1 MVETFPRTIGLLEQ
15 GRRDGQ
21 HLGGQLCVLR
31 RGEIVADLAFG
42 EAAPGAPMTR
52 EHRML
57 WLSSGKPV
65 AVVAVAQLW
74 ERGRLGLDDAVAVH
88 IPEFGAAGKEGVTVR
103 HLLTHTAGLR
113 LPEVGWPEASWE
125 EILARICAHRLE
137 PRWVP
142 GRKAGYHQM
151 STWFVLGEIVRR
163 LDGRDFPRYAR
174 EEILLPLGLADCW
187 LGMPE
192 EEYDRSAARL
202 APLWS
207 CEGGPTERS
216 MRPWHGR
223 ERLTR
228 NSPGTNGCGP
238 MRQFVRLHE
247 ALRRGGELDG
257 ARILSPQTVEA
268 LAARHRVG
276 LFDHTFRARLDW
288 GLGLIVNSAWHGE
301 PEVPYGY
308 GPHASARTFGHSG
321 ARSSTGF
328 CDPEHGL
335 AVALAV
341 NGMPSEAA
349 HRLRFHALLAALYE
363 DLGLVGL

>member
-1 MVETFPRTIGLLEQ
+1 MAEPLPRTVELLAA

-31 RGEIVADLAFG
+31 RGEVVADLAFG
-42 EAAPGAPMTR
+42 EATPGVGMTR
-52 EHRML
+52 DHRML

-65 AVVAVAQLW
+65 AAVAIAQLW
-74 ERGRLGLDDAVAVH
+74 ERGCLALDDAVALH
-88 IPEFGAAGKEGVTVR
+88 LPEFGAAGKEGVTLR

-113 LPEVGWPEASWE
+113 MPDVGWPEKSEA

-142 GRKAGYHQM
+142 GRKAGYHAM

-163 LDGRDFPRYAR
+163 LDGRPFPRFAR
-174 EEILLPLGLADCW
+174 EEILLPLGMSDCW
-187 LGMPE
+187 LGMPD
-192 EEYDRSAARL
+192 EEYDRAAPRL
-202 APLWS
+202 APLFR
-207 CEGGPTERS
+207 CEGEPE

-228 NSPGTNGCGP
+228 CSPGTNGCGP
-238 MRQFVRLHE
+238 LRQFVRFYE

-257 ARILSPQTVEA
+257 ERVLTRQTVEA

-276 LFDHTFRARLDW
+276 LFDHTFRAQLDW
-288 GLGLIVNSAWHGE
+288 GLGLIANSAWHGA

-308 GPHASARTFGHSG
+308 GPHASARAFGHSG
-321 ARSSTGF
+321 AQSSIAF
-328 CDPEHGL
+328 CDPEPGL

-341 NGMPSEAA
+341 NGMPSEAT
-349 HRLRFHALLAALYE
+349 HRLRFHRLLGALYE